1 MGTAVPVV
9 DPLEVGI
16 ARHAEGV
23 QRLIDS
29 FQAVPE
35 GEPVRLAKKTSNLF
49 RPRASSSSPGLDTTG
64 LTRVIS
70 VDPDARTAD
79 VQGMCTYED
88 LVDATLA
95 HGLMPYVVPQLKTIT
110 LGGAVTGLGIEST
123 SFRLGLP
130 HESVL
135 EMDVL
140 TGTGEIVTARPDGTA
155 RERAL
160 FRGFPNSYGSLGYA
174 VRLRIA
180 LEPVKRYVELRH
192 VRFTSIAAL
201 TAALERVADEGRYD
215 DDNAVSGA
223 PAGDGAAHGSDDSGV
238 VDFLDGVIFSADES
252 YLCLG
257 RRTDEPGPTSDYTGA
272 TDKQAIYY
280 RSIQHGGPEG
290 SITRDRLT
298 IRDYLWRWDTDWF
311 WCSRAFGTQNPRIRR
326 FWPQHLLR
334 SSAYW
339 KIIGLDHRY
348 DLGNKIGALKGE
360 GPRERVVQD
369 VEVTIDRA
377 AEFLEWFLREVPIEP
392 LWICP
397 LRLRETTPATGPD
410 GAPVPGP
417 SGEPDS
423 VRPWPLYPLAPD
435 TTYVNI
441 GFWSSAPI
449 EPGMDVGAW
458 NRRIEEKISGLG
470 GHKSLYSEAFY
481 SREEFAQLYGGD
493 HAARLKSEFDP
504 DGRFATLYDKAVGAR

>member
-1 MGTAVPVV
+1 MGQAASRSQAAHRSTALVVGPVQ
-9 DPLEVGI
+9 
-16 ARHAEGV
+16 HAEGV
-23 QRLIDS
+23 RQLVES
-29 FQAVPE
+29 FRRVPA

-64 LTRVIS
+64 LTRVVS

-88 LVDATLA
+88 LVDATLPY
-95 HGLMPYVVPQLKTIT
+95 GLMPYVVPQLKTIT
-110 LGGAVTGLGIEST
+110 LGGAVTGLGIESS

-155 RERAL
+155 RELAL

-174 VRLRIA
+174 VRVRIA

-192 VRFTSIAAL
+192 VRFDSIAAL
-201 TAALERVADEGRYD
+201 TAALERIGAEGGYD
-215 DDNAVSGA
+215 DEE
-223 PAGDGAAHGSDDSGV
+223 
-238 VDFLDGVIFSADES
+238 VDFLDGVVFSAGES

-257 RRTDEPGPTSDYTGA
+257 RRTDEPGPVSDYTGVR
-272 TDKQAIYY
+272 DKQAVFY
-280 RSIQHGGPEG
+280 RSIQHGGPAG
-290 SITRDRLT
+290 SVRRDRLT

-311 WCSRAFGTQNPRIRR
+311 WCSRAFGVQNPGIRKL
-326 FWPQHLLR
+326 WPQHLLR

-339 KIIGLDHRY
+339 KIIALDHRY

-369 VEVTIDRA
+369 VEVTIDHT

-392 LWICP
+392 LWVCP
-397 LRLRETTPATGPD
+397 LRLRERTPAPPLGDGPGSD
-410 GAPVPGP
+410 
-417 SGEPDS
+417 
-423 VRPWPLYPLAPD
+423 RPWPLYPLAPD

-449 EPGMDVGAW
+449 EPGTSECEW
-458 NRRIEEKISGLG
+458 NRRIEEEVSRLG
-470 GHKSLYSEAFY
+470 GHKSLYSEVFY
-481 SREEFAQLYGGD
+481 SREEFSQLYGGV
-493 HAARLKSEFDP
+493 HAALLKSEFDP
-504 DGRFATLYDKAVGAR
+504 DGRLATLYDKAVGAR